1 MEDLRR
7 VALVA
12 VACGWAL
19 SLLGPTP
26 VSAQQPRAGAAKPA
40 PAKPSGTKPA
50 GTNPA
55 GNNPAGTPAGGE
67 AKPGTPPAKAGSPA
81 AGRPAGT
88 KPAGATA
95 GATPPAGKAP
105 SGVRQVQGT
114 EDDLNEGPADETG
127 ATVRPTTRRPAR
139 AVEADAEG

>member
-7 VALVA
+7 VALVTL
-12 VACGWAL
+12 ACGWAL
-19 SLLGPTP
+19 SLLGPSP
-26 VSAQQPRAGAAKPA
+26 VSAQQPRSGAAKPA
-40 PAKPSGTKPA
+40 PTTPAGTAPAGTRPAGSKPA

-55 GNNPAGTPAGGE
+55 GSPAGGE

-88 KPAGATA
+88 KPAS
-95 GATPPAGKAP
+95 ATPPAGKTP

-114 EDDLNEGPADETG
+114 DDDLNEGPADETG

-139 AVEADAEG
+139 AVEADAE